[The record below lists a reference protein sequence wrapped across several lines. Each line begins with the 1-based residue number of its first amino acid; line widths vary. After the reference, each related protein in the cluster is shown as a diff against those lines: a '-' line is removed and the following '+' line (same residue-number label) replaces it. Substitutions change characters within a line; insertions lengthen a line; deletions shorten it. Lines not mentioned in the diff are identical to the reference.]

1 MRKKLVALFLVFFF
15 AGAAP
20 VAGEQVV
27 DRIVAEVNGEMI
39 TLYELE
45 QKAKPILERFQNK
58 QDGGL
63 SEAQKKEVLKRVLQ
77 NMIDNMLL
85 QQEAER
91 LEMEIEDSKV
101 RDRIRDIKNQRDW
114 DDERFEQM
122 LAKEGLER
130 GEFEEKLQ
138 EDMVRQ
144 RLVNAMVRRKVVV
157 TEEEIQGYYDEN
169 QDEFSQEKKVE
180 LRLLVV
186 PSREKAETLRQRI
199 VEGEL
204 DFAQAAREFSQG
216 PAAEQGGDLGWVQWD
231 DLASK
236 WKDVLRSTDQG
247 SITKPFPLQG
257 QTALLYLEQVQDG
270 EAQPLSAVRDTI
282 AEQLRGPKFE
292 KQLDTYLQRLRDKAV
307 IDIRL

>member
-1 MRKKLVALFLVFFF
+1 MRKKLVVLFLVFFF
-15 AGAAP
+15 AGAVP

-27 DRIVAEVNGEMI
+27 DRIVAVVNGEII
-39 TLYELE
+39 TLFELE
-45 QKAKPILERFQNK
+45 QKAKPVFERFRNEQE
-58 QDGGL
+58 GGL
-63 SEAQKKEVLKRVLQ
+63 SETQKKEVYERVLQ

-85 QQEAER
+85 QQEAKR

-101 RDRIRDIKNQRDW
+101 RDRIRDIKNQRGW
-114 DDERFEQM
+114 DDERLAQM

-130 GEFEEKLQ
+130 EEFEENLRT
-138 EDMVRQ
+138 DMMRR
-144 RLVNAMVRRKVVV
+144 RLVNAMVRRKLVV
-157 TEEEIQGYYDEN
+157 TEEEIQAYYDEN

-186 PSREKAETLRQRI
+186 PSREQAETLRQRI
-199 VEGEL
+199 AEGEL

-216 PAAEQGGDLGWVQWD
+216 PAAKQGGDLGWVQWA

-236 WKDVLRSTDQG
+236 WKEVLRSTDQG
-247 SITKPFPLQG
+247 SMTNPFPLQG
-257 QTALLYLEQVQDG
+257 QTAVLYLEQTQEGQV
-270 EAQPLSAVRDTI
+270 QPLSAVRDTI

-292 KQLDTYLQRLRDKAV
+292 QQLDTYLQRLRDKAV

>member
-1 MRKKLVALFLVFFF
+1 MRKKLVVLFLVFFF
-15 AGAAP
+15 VGAAP
-20 VAGEQVV
+20 AAGDQVV
-27 DRIVAEVNGEMI
+27 DRVVAVVNGEII
-39 TLYELE
+39 TLFELE
-45 QKAKPILERFQNK
+45 QKAQPILERFRNEQKGN
-58 QDGGL
+58 L
-63 SEAQKKEVLKRVLQ
+63 SETQGKEVRKRVLQ

-91 LEMEIEDSKV
+91 LEMEIEDSKI
-101 RDRIRDIKNQRDW
+101 RERIRDIKNQRNW
-114 DDERFEQM
+114 DDERLAQM

-130 GEFEEKLQ
+130 EEFEDNLR
-138 EDMVRQ
+138 EDMLRR
-144 RLVNAMVRRKVVV
+144 RLVNAMVRRKLVV
-157 TEEEIQGYYDEN
+157 TEEEIQNYYDEH
-169 QDEFSQEKKVE
+169 QDEFSQEKKVY

-186 PSREKAETLRQRI
+186 PSRKKAETLRQRI

-257 QTALLYLEQVQDG
+257 QTALLYLEQMQEG